1 MIRKDSHHIL
11 MEVFDNTWTILMQAH
26 SENGNK
32 IMMNMNEISNNSV
45 PQQVSTKVFSPDP
58 AGSYSSFG
66 SFGTIPVWED
76 DSPPLL
82 YMAHVVGYD

>member
-1 MIRKDSHHIL
+1 
-11 MEVFDNTWTILMQAH
+11 MQAH

-66 SFGTIPVWED
+66 SFWTIPVWED

-82 YMAHVVGYD
+82 YMAHVVG